1 MSNLAILAAASG
13 SGPSASGEV
22 VVPQAVHDCWNRIA
36 TLAWPEAVITIA
48 FGLILMFHGWRI
60 YKTLVVISFA
70 IIGLVMGMLIGSKAG
85 SPLWGAVLGML
96 VLGFASV
103 PLMQWGIS
111 ILGAIAGGVITAG
124 LWYAAGL
131 PDKYILAGGLIGVVA
146 GGMMS
151 FIVIKASV
159 VLFTSLQ
166 GALLVVLGSLAL
178 LAAWDQTSAKVK
190 EIFFEQKW
198 FFPTCL
204 TLFTAVGIYI
214 QMKFNKGGGGEGGGK
229 K

>member
-1 MSNLAILAAASG
+1 MSYLPLLAAA

-22 VVPQAVHDCWNRIA
+22 VVPDMVNNCWNKIVS
-36 TLAWPEAVITIA
+36 LGWPEAVITIA
-48 FGLILMFHGWRI
+48 FGLVLLFHGWRI
-60 YKTLVVISFA
+60 YKTLVVLSFA
-70 IIGLVMGMLIGSKAG
+70 IIGLVLGMLIGAKAG
-85 SPLWGAVLGML
+85 SALWGAVFGML
-96 VLGFASV
+96 VLGVAAV

-131 PDKYILAGGLIGVVA
+131 PDKYILAGALIGVVA

-166 GALLVVLGSLAL
+166 GALLVVIGALAL
-178 LAAWDQTSAKVK
+178 LADWPQTSVK
-190 EIFFEQKW
+190 IKDIFFDQKW
-198 FFPTCL
+198 FFPACL
-204 TLFTAVGIYI
+204 VFVVAVGIYI
-214 QMKFNKGGGGEGGGK
+214 QTKFNKGGDGAAK